1 MQCCLCCLDG
11 YRFINV
17 FCINLAFISQPFCMI
32 FVGFFFY
39 FILKAIVILGNMVTK
54 VHFTTYI
61 IYTVLI

>member
-32 FVGFFFY
+32 FVVVFLLY
-39 FILKAIVILGNMVTK
+39 FKGNR
-54 VHFTTYI
+54 HI
-61 IYTVLI
+61 R